1 MATWNGNNVT
11 VSSPHVA
18 RTRIETQL
26 AGQNVGGNFSTI
38 NWQIYCDFFGCDA
51 QLDGGFA
58 EWSGGVVYNN
68 GGRVYNYAGNFSNHT
83 VTMATGSFNVGADA
97 NGNSS
102 YGMDGHVSIF
112 SSGVSTASGSEGL
125 PRMALAPN
133 FVGLTVDTIKPS
145 SARLGAE
152 IGGYGHGTSAAF
164 NMYYRLQG
172 SSTWLSLGVQG
183 DVGGFNYWTAT
194 GLIPGKVYEY
204 TCNVWNNNSGEGGSD
219 GANSGTQTFKT
230 TPVSGMMAIIRG
242 II

>member
-1 MATWNGNNVT
+1 MATWLGNNVT

-18 RTRIETQL
+18 RTRIETQQ
-26 AGQNVGGNFSTI
+26 AGQNQGGNFTQI

-68 GGRVYNYAGNFSNHT
+68 GGRVYNYAANFSNHS

-102 YGMDGHVSIF
+102 YGMDGHVAIF
-112 SSGVSTASGSEGL
+112 QSGTSTASGSEGL
-125 PRMALAPN
+125 PRIPLVPSFSSLIA
-133 FVGLTVDTIKPS
+133 DTIKPT

-152 IGGYGHGTSAAF
+152 LSSYGHGTSVTLEMF
-164 NMYYRLQG
+164 YRLQG
-172 SSTWLSLGVQG
+172 SSTWISLGGQG
-183 DVGGFNYWTAT
+183 DVAGYNFWNVT
-194 GLIPGKVYEY
+194 GLAAGKTYEY
-204 TCNVWNNNSGEGGSD
+204 ICNCTNNNGDFAQTGS
-219 GANSGTQTFKT
+219 QTFKSQ
-230 TPVSGMMAIIRG
+230 PVSGMISVMRG